1 VKSPSNQEERPYEY
15 RRESALV
22 EDFIGHLAVTS
33 PWGSVK
39 VMIEFFYARGRTDVV
54 ALGDGGELIAFE
66 AKLSRWRDAL
76 HQAYRNRCFA
86 HRTYVVLPQAAAETA
101 VQHEAEFRRRGV
113 GLVVVSSQGVRE
125 ALDAEWSAPWQ
136 EWLSQIAASKIL
148 GETDVA

>member
-1 VKSPSNQEERPYEY
+1 VKSPSSHEEHPCEY

-22 EDFIGHLAVTS
+22 EDFIEHLTVRS

-39 VMIEFFYARGRTDVV
+39 VMAEFFYARGRTDVV
-54 ALGDGGELIAFE
+54 ALGGGGELIAFE
-66 AKLSRWRDAL
+66 AKLARWRDAL

-86 HRTYVVLPQAAAETA
+86 HRTYVVLPLAAGELA

-113 GLVVVSSQGVRE
+113 GLVIVSRHGVRE
-125 ALDAEWSAPWQ
+125 VLAAEAAEPWQ

-148 GETDVA
+148 GETNVA